1 MRFTMNTSNVRLA
14 FRFAAI
20 FAVASIFAFAAR
32 AAEPPKNAA
41 PKALSP
47 AEAARKLAV
56 PDGFRVSLFAG
67 EPDVAQPIGITF
79 DDRGRLWV
87 AECHT
92 YDDNKVNFNLKQH
105 DRIVILE
112 DTDGDG
118 RFDKRKVFWDQAQK
132 LTSVVVGFGGVWAL
146 AAPNLLFIPDANG
159 DDLPDGPPQ
168 VVLDGWDGNKIR
180 HNIVNG
186 LKWGPDG
193 WLYGRHGIQATST
206 IGKPGTPDE
215 QRTRLNCSVWRYHPT
230 RHTFEVFA
238 QGTTNPWGH
247 DWDAY
252 GQLFL
257 INTVIGHLWHI
268 VPGAHYRRMYGE
280 HFTTNT
286 YQLMEQTADHFHW
299 DTGEKWADVKKGM
312 TSTTDQA
319 GGGHAHSGLMI
330 YNGDNWPEKYRGQL
344 YTINLHGLRINSD
357 RLERRGSGY
366 VAKHGTDF
374 AKTTDVWFRAVEL
387 DYGPDGGVYVADWS
401 DIGECHENDAD
412 GVHRET
418 GRIYKITHGTPKS
431 VGKLDLAKLSDAELV
446 KLLTHRNEWFPR
458 RAQRL
463 LQERAAAGKLAATTR
478 PALQQLFEQAASE
491 PHKLRALW
499 ALHVTGALDA
509 AALEKL
515 LVHSSEHVRW
525 WGIQLLTDN
534 KAVTPAVLAKFS
546 ALAREGK
553 SALVRLALASALQ
566 KLPVADRWAVAEPLL
581 AHAEDAADPN
591 LPLMI
596 WYGLEP
602 AVASDKA
609 RAAQLIAKSQLPK
622 VRELI
627 TRRLA
632 AP

>member
-1 MRFTMNTSNVRLA
+1 MNTTRTGTFRVTVFAAALA
-14 FRFAAI
+14 FVLAT
-20 FAVASIFAFAAR
+20 V
-32 AAEPPKNAA
+32 AAEPPKAPATKA
-41 PKALSP
+41 PKPLSP
-47 AEAARKLAV
+47 AEAAAKLVV
-56 PDGFRVSLFAG
+56 PAGFRVSLFAG

-92 YDDNKVNFNLKQH
+92 YDDSKINFNMKQH
-105 DRIVILE
+105 DRIVIFE

-118 RFDKRKVFWDQAQK
+118 RFDKRTVFSDKLQK

-146 AAPNLLFIPDANG
+146 AAPDLIFIPDANG
-159 DDLPDGPPQ
+159 DDIPDGPPQ
-168 VVLDGWDGNKIR
+168 VVLDGWDGGKVR

-193 WLYGRHGIQATST
+193 WLYGRHGIQATSV
-206 IGKPGTPDE
+206 IGKPGTPAE
-215 QRTRLNCSVWRYHPT
+215 QRTKLNCSVWRYHPT
-230 RHTFEVFA
+230 QQTFEVVA

-247 DWDAY
+247 DWTEH

-268 VPGAHYRRMYGE
+268 IPGAHYRRMYGE
-280 HFTTNT
+280 HFKTNT

-299 DTGEKWADVKKGM
+299 DTGESWGAAKKGV
-312 TSTTDQA
+312 SASTDQA

-344 YTINLHGLRINSD
+344 FTINLHGLRINSD
-357 RLERRGSGY
+357 RLERRGNGY
-366 VAKHGTDF
+366 VAKHGSDF

-418 GRIYKITHGTPKS
+418 GRIYKITYGTPKF
-431 VGKLDLAKLSDAELV
+431 GGAFNLAKQTDAELV
-446 KLLTHRNEWFPR
+446 KLLTHRNEWFAR
-458 RAQRL
+458 HAQRL

-478 PALQQLFEQAASE
+478 PAFQKLFEQADNE

-499 ALHVTGALDA
+499 ALRVTGAVNAATLLD
-509 AALEKL
+509 
-515 LVHSSEHVRW
+515 HPSEHVRW
-525 WGIQLLTDN
+525 WAIQFLCED
-534 KAVTPAVLAKFS
+534 KSVTPAVLAKLS
-546 ALAREGK
+546 ALARDGK
-553 SALVRLALASALQ
+553 SSFVRLALASALQ

-591 LPLMI
+591 QSLMI

-602 AVASDKA
+602 AVAADKA
-609 RAAQLIAKSQLPK
+609 RAAQLLAKSQLPE
-622 VRELI
+622 VRKFI
-627 TRRLA
+627 TRRLT